1 MKDASAH
8 GQLQRA
14 GRFRLDHDT
23 MEMKGKVVLI
33 TGGAGALGQTVVP
46 AFVAT
51 GASVVLGD
59 LNPVQM
65 PDVATL
71 KADFTD
77 QTQVRALVDQ
87 VIRTTGRLDA
97 LINLVGGFGTGRAVE
112 TDVSLWQRMLAMNL
126 TSAFLLSQAVLPSM
140 LQKGQGRIVHVAA
153 RAALEPFVGAAAYI
167 VSKAGLIG
175 LVRTLSS
182 ELEGSGVTV
191 NAVLPSTIDTP
202 ANRRAMPAADP
213 SKWARPD
220 AIAHALTF
228 LASDSASQISGAL
241 IPIG

>member
-1 MKDASAH
+1 MD
-8 GQLQRA
+8 
-14 GRFRLDHDT
+14 
-23 MEMKGKVVLI
+23 MKGKVVLI

-46 AFVAT
+46 AFVST
-51 GASVVLGD
+51 GASVILGD
-59 LNPVQM
+59 RTPVQM
-65 PDVATL
+65 PGITAL

-77 QTQVRALVDQ
+77 HTQVRNLVDE
-87 VIRTTGRLDA
+87 VVRTSGRLDA
-97 LINLVGGFGTGRAVE
+97 LINLVGGFATGRLVE
-112 TDVSLWQRMLAMNL
+112 TDVSLWQRMLTMNL
-126 TSAFLLSQAVLPSM
+126 TSAFLLSQAVLPFM
-140 LQKGQGRIVHVAA
+140 LQHGQGRIVHVAA
-153 RAALEPFVGAAAYI
+153 RAVLEPFAGAAAYI

-175 LVRTLSS
+175 LIRTLSS

-220 AIAHALTF
+220 SIAHTLTF
-228 LASDSASQISGAL
+228 LASEAASQINGAL

>member
-1 MKDASAH
+1 
-8 GQLQRA
+8 
-14 GRFRLDHDT
+14 

-33 TGGAGALGQTVVP
+33 TGGSGALGQTVVP
-46 AFVAT
+46 AFVST
-51 GASVVLGD
+51 GASVILGD

-65 PDVATL
+65 PGVTAL

-77 QTQVRALVDQ
+77 QTQVRSLVEE
-87 VIRTTGRLDA
+87 VIRTSGQLDA
-97 LINLVGGFGTGRAVE
+97 LINLVGGFATGRVVE
-112 TDVSLWQRMLAMNL
+112 TDVLLWQRMLTMNL

-140 LQKGQGRIVHVAA
+140 LQRGQGRMVHVAA
-153 RAALEPFVGAAAYI
+153 RAALEPFSGAAAYI
-167 VSKAGLIG
+167 VSKAGLVG
-175 LVRTLSS
+175 LIRTLAS

-213 SKWARPD
+213 SKWVRPD
-220 AIAHALTF
+220 SIAHTLTF
-228 LASDSASQISGAL
+228 LASDAASQVNGAL

>member
-1 MKDASAH
+1 MD
-8 GQLQRA
+8 
-14 GRFRLDHDT
+14 
-23 MEMKGKVVLI
+23 MKGKVVLI

-46 AFVAT
+46 AFVST
-51 GASVVLGD
+51 GASVILGD
-59 LNPVQM
+59 RTPVQM
-65 PDVATL
+65 PGITAL

-77 QTQVRALVDQ
+77 HTQVRNLVDE
-87 VIRTTGRLDA
+87 VIRTSGRLDA
-97 LINLVGGFGTGRAVE
+97 LINLVGGFATGRLVE
-112 TDVSLWQRMLAMNL
+112 TDVSLWQRMLTMNL
-126 TSAFLLSQAVLPSM
+126 TSAFLLSQAVLPFM
-140 LQKGQGRIVHVAA
+140 LQHGQGRIVHVAA
-153 RAALEPFVGAAAYI
+153 RAALEPFAGAAAYI

-175 LVRTLSS
+175 LIRALSS

-220 AIAHALTF
+220 SIAHTLTF
-228 LASDSASQISGAL
+228 LASDAASQIKGAL